1 VSPRSLARLFAV
13 YLTLLLVLSLALEKT
28 LGVDRGREPRR
39 SIVSTWAGGVRRARV
54 VVPSGDDAA
63 GRIDA
68 ALQSQARG
76 WRGVGTVEDVV
87 DDSPVLFTDSFLFGA
102 SFVPARDG
110 VEVTYEGR
118 VAYAT
123 IDDLLALKAY
133 DHPLVFGPIRFQLGI
148 DADVVWD
155 ALAKELRVSV
165 AELLEHG
172 RFRRLALRHRVPPE
186 PAPKVTADTLRDAA
200 LAAGR
205 YLARAV
211 RPDGSYRYE
220 VNAVGN
226 TENEGYNWPRHAGAT
241 WFLAESA
248 LYAKDPAMLDAVER
262 AARRLAGGALTSCGA
277 HRCIGEGDRA
287 DLGSSALGLLAL
299 SEIVQGGR
307 LPELMPIIS
316 ELAAFIRSQQRPDG
330 EFMHFYDRAENHPVD
345 VQVLYYTG
353 EAAFALGRAAR
364 LTHDPKDVDA
374 AARALDRLVTY
385 PAWYVGWH
393 YFYGAEHWT
402 CHALDEL
409 WERAPNRKALR
420 FCLDWQTFVYD
431 TAIRGR
437 EASPEWDGATSAGP
451 FVPPAIVGTSTR
463 MEAAVA
469 TLRVAKLAGISA
481 SEVDRLQTAVDAGL
495 GFLLRT
501 ELNPGPTQVMVDPGI
516 MRGGFPNT
524 PTDLTVRIDYPQH
537 AGTAL
542 IGYLKQLERRDAR

>member
-1 VSPRSLARLFAV
+1 MSLRSLARLLAA
-13 YLTLLLVLSLALEKT
+13 YLTLLLILSLLLEKG
-28 LGVDRGREPRR
+28 LGVARDHAPRR
-39 SIVSTWAGGVRRARV
+39 SIVSRWSGGVRRARIV
-54 VVPSGDDAA
+54 IAAGDDAA
-63 GRIDA
+63 GRIDE
-68 ALQSQARG
+68 ALAKQAQR
-76 WRGVGTVEDVV
+76 WRGLGAVEDVL
-87 DDSPVLFTDSFLFGA
+87 DDGPVLSRNSFLFGA

-133 DHPLVFGPIRFQLGI
+133 DHAVVIGPIRFQLGI
-148 DADVVWD
+148 DADVVWA
-155 ALAKELRVSV
+155 ALAKELHVSV
-165 AELLEHG
+165 EDLLEHG

-186 PAPKVTADTLRDAA
+186 PAPQVTVDTLRDAA
-200 LAAGR
+200 LAACR

-211 RPDGSYRYE
+211 RPDCSYRYE
-220 VNAVGN
+220 VNAVGD
-226 TENEGYNWPRHAGAT
+226 TENEGDNWPRHAGAT
-241 WFLAESA
+241 WYLAESA
-248 LYAKDPAMLDAVER
+248 LYAQDPAMLAAVER
-262 AARRLAGGALTSCGA
+262 AARRLAGDALMTCGA

-299 SEIVQGGR
+299 SEIVLGGH
-307 LPELMPIIS
+307 LPELMPVVS
-316 ELAAFIRSQQRPDG
+316 DLAAFIRSQQRPDG
-330 EFMHFYDRAENHPVD
+330 EFMHFYDRKENHPVD

-385 PAWYVGWH
+385 PAWYIGWH

-420 FCLDWQTFVYD
+420 FCLDWEAAIYD
-431 TAIRGR
+431 TAIWGR
-437 EASPEWDGATSAGP
+437 EASPEYDGATSAGP

-469 TLRVAKLAGISA
+469 TLRVAKIAGISA
-481 SEVDRLQTAVDAGL
+481 AERDALKTAVDAGL

-501 ELNPGPTQVMVDPGI
+501 ELNPGPAQVMVDPDV

-542 IGYLKQLERRDAR
+542 IAYLKQLEKRGGE